1 MILLI
6 WVLKRKSLNMRVIC
20 INDSNRPS
28 KIPLEEW
35 IENGKIYTVTDVMKM
50 GLQAG
55 IFGYKL
61 AEVALSEKSFPYE
74 YYTSDRFAVVVEILA
89 EKEEYTS
96 ELIEEELTI

>member
-1 MILLI
+1 MILQI
-6 WVLKRKSLNMRVIC
+6 WASQQKLQNMRVIC
-20 INDSNRPS
+20 INDSNKPS

-35 IENGKIYTVTDVMKM
+35 IEYGKIYTVIEVMKM

-74 YYTSDRFAVVVEILA
+74 YYTSDRFAIVVETFE
-89 EKEEYTS
+89 EKEAYTS
-96 ELIEEELTI
+96 ELLEEELTI